1 MTNTTH
7 PSTPAL
13 VLHKC
18 DHCEAHFLLA
28 PGGVRACQFCDD
40 ETLKP
45 RTINPFYLHRLVGW
59 CYCTACGTVCNL
71 PHRHNTTCMYCGMG
85 SLILITPETLLRI
98 IINPTPQTGGQPVP
112 FPWLP

>member
-28 PGGVRACQFCDD
+28 PGFASSER
-40 ETLKP
+40 
-45 RTINPFYLHRLVGW
+45 INV
-59 CYCTACGTVCNL
+59 
-71 PHRHNTTCMYCGMG
+71 
-85 SLILITPETLLRI
+85 LRRR
-98 IINPTPQTGGQPVP
+98 
-112 FPWLP
+112 